1 MNKKRFGQNVR
12 IFRVYR
18 GMLQKDLA
26 HAAGLS
32 LSHISHLETGKI
44 CPSIEVLLTL
54 CFIFNV
60 TPNDMLKGC
69 MLTKELIKRKSDKKN
84 GMKNK

>member
-12 IFRVYR
+12 IFRIYR

-32 LSHISHLETGKI
+32 LSHISHMEAGRI

-54 CFIFNV
+54 CIIFNV

-69 MLTKELIKRKSDKKN
+69 MLPKVLQK
-84 GMKNK
+84 